1 MVRKYIGTSLSFCM
15 QDILMGNISI
25 DEISAIVTSTAFKT
39 PQEAFDAYYDYSYWN
54 KFDAKTVMTTLN
66 KVWSIICQPRLQ
78 SDMYEHR
85 GHYAGQGF
93 WLNTQTGEYSKHL
106 NVVSHG

>member
-15 QDILMGNISI
+15 QDILAKKVNI
-25 DEISAIVTSTAFKT
+25 DEISAIVTSTRFEDW
-39 PQEAFDAYYDYSYWN
+39 QDAYDHYFISYWSEYADDETC
-54 KFDAKTVMTTLN
+54 KETLQAIWHL
-66 KVWSIICQPRLQ
+66 VFQPRRF
-78 SDMYEHR
+78 SIDSR
-85 GHYAGQGF
+85 GHYTGQGF

>member
-1 MVRKYIGTSLSFCM
+1 M

-25 DEISAIVTSTAFKT
+25 DEISAIVTSTAFKSSE
-39 PQEAFDAYYDYSYWN
+39 EAFKNYYSGYWSD
-54 KFDAKTVMTTLN
+54 FDGVTVKMTLD
-66 KVWSIICQPRLQ
+66 KLWPFVCQPRLQ
-78 SDMYEHR
+78 VGMISHR

>member
-25 DEISAIVTSTAFKT
+25 DEISAIVTSTAFKSSE
-39 PQEAFDAYYDYSYWN
+39 EAFKNYYNSYWN
-54 KFDAKTVMTTLN
+54 SFDGVTVKMTLDELWPI
-66 KVWSIICQPRLQ
+66 VCQPRLQ
-78 SDMYEHR
+78 VGMMEHR